1 MTHCRVAHS
10 KLFSLCLDML
20 LRTKI
25 MLLISAVVIVS
36 FSITF
41 YRTSSFQQE
50 LVLEQATRQA
60 RVIHKQIILT
70 RRWVSDHNG
79 LFFVKTKNVM
89 PNPFLND
96 AEIRDEDGRSLVKR
110 NPAMVTRELSE
121 YANREGL
128 FRYRVTTLQPINP

>member
-1 MTHCRVAHS
+1 MKSCRE
-10 KLFSLCLDML
+10 FLCLKVAQMMYL
-20 LRTKI
+20 GLFKNMRLRTKI
-25 MLLISAVVIVS
+25 IMLVSAVVIVS

-79 LFFVKTKNVM
+79 LFFVKTKDVM

-96 AEIRDEDGRSLVKR
+96 AEIRDEEGRSLVKR

-121 YANREGL
+121 YANRE
-128 FRYRVTTLQPINP
+128 